1 MEAGKNKQASK
12 ELILDNSTM
21 KRKQEITP
29 E

>member
-12 ELILDNSTM
+12 ELILDNSAM
-21 KRKQEITP
+21 KRKQEILP